1 MGPRRGRLR
10 GEGEGEGW
18 GEVEGRG
25 RKWKEEE
32 GRGRVIWGDR
42 GTTRREGERE
52 KADTG
57 RDKGCEGGD
66 KC

>member
-1 MGPRRGRLR
+1 
-10 GEGEGEGW
+10 
-18 GEVEGRG
+18 VEGRG
-25 RKWKEEE
+25 RKRKEEE
-32 GRGRVIWGDR
+32 GRGSVIWGDR